1 VKYKVQGELV
11 LHLISTRRSLMEAS
25 VNIENRSK
33 SNFVPMAIVA
43 TLFFILGFAT
53 WLNGSLMPYLKQIL
67 QLTPFQASL
76 ILFSFYIAVTFT
88 AIPSAA
94 VIRKVGYKNGMALG
108 MGVMMIAGLLFI
120 PAAKTQY
127 FPLFLL
133 AQLVMGAGQTLL
145 QTAVNPY
152 VVRIGPEES
161 AAARISI
168 MGIMNKGAGVVAP
181 IVFTA
186 LIMSNFTDTVGTELT
201 QIKIDE
207 MANSLIL
214 PYLGMAIFI
223 GILGFAVTKAPLPE
237 LEKEEESD
245 ESGDQGLV
253 KETLSHPSLA
263 LGVLALFFYVAAEV
277 IAGDTIGAFALSLGI
292 ENYGIMTSFTM
303 ACMVLGYILGIFL
316 IPRFISQ
323 EKALMVSAILGL
335 ALTAGI
341 VLGDNNSYAIS
352 NAVLAPLGIMALPD
366 TLVLIACLGLA
377 NAIVWPAV
385 FPLALSGLGK
395 LTSTGSALLV
405 MGISGG
411 AFGPLFWGL
420 TSGATDLG
428 QQGGYMVM
436 FPCYL
441 FILFYAVKG
450 HKMKSWK

>member
-1 VKYKVQGELV
+1 MV
-11 LHLISTRRSLMEAS
+11 
-25 VNIENRSK
+25 
-33 SNFVPMAIVA
+33 IVA
-43 TLFFILGFAT
+43 VLFFILGFAT

-67 QLTPFQASL
+67 DLTALQASL

-88 AIPSAA
+88 ALPSAA

-108 MGVMMIAGLLFI
+108 MGTMMLAGLLFI
-120 PAAKTQY
+120 PAAKTQF

-161 AAARISI
+161 AAVRISI
-168 MGIMNKGAGVVAP
+168 MGILNKGAGVVAP

-186 LIMSNFTDTVGTELT
+186 LILSGFSDTVGQELT
-201 QIKIDE
+201 QAQVDD
-207 MANSLIL
+207 MANALVL

-223 GILGFAVTKAPLPE
+223 GLLGFAVKKSPLPE
-237 LEKEEESD
+237 LEKEEEEGS
-245 ESGDQGLV
+245 
-253 KETLSHPSLA
+253 ETKGQTKQALAHPNLA
-263 LGVLALFFYVAAEV
+263 LGVIALFLYVAVEV
-277 IAGDTIGAFALSLGI
+277 IAGDTIGTFALSMGVAD
-292 ENYGIMTSFTM
+292 YSIMTSYTM
-303 ACMVLGYILGIFL
+303 ICMVFGYVLGIIL

-323 EKALMVSAILGL
+323 AAALAASA
-335 ALTAGI
+335 
-341 VLGDNNSYAIS
+341 VLGVIVTIGVVSIDHSSYAIS
-352 NAVLAPLGIMALPD
+352 QFIFGENSLPD
-366 TLVLIACLGLA
+366 PLLLVAVLGLA
-377 NAIVWPAV
+377 NAIVWPAI

-420 TSGATDLG
+420 ASSVDKTAPQLEQASAM
-428 QQGGYMVM
+428 QFGYIVM
-436 FPCYL
+436 LPCYL

-450 HKMKSWK
+450 HKMRSWGSKDEAEGKLAAE